1 MLTAAFETPA
11 RSATSAS
18 VVRRLGCGDMILLDP
33 CAELVQ
39 HTSHSCRFHATLPVL
54 NPFSTFGGRAQ
65 RPGRGKNRSNNVVEL
80 SRRAALALLGI
91 GAVGTALSWP
101 RLTGS
106 DIPGRRDDALTV
118 ALFGTQQ
125 DANAR
130 QALVEGFQRIHPDIK

>member
-1 MLTAAFETPA
+1 M
-11 RSATSAS
+11 
-18 VVRRLGCGDMILLDP
+18 
-33 CAELVQ
+33 
-39 HTSHSCRFHATLPVL
+39 
-54 NPFSTFGGRAQ
+54 
-65 RPGRGKNRSNNVVEL
+65 VEL

-125 DANAR
+125 DADAR
-130 QALVEGFQRIHPDIK
+130 RSLVEGFQRIHPDIKVRIVAIQGQDWSNFFAKIPTMAAARNSPYAVSVATVPPQPSARSHGLPGGKVRRSW

>member
-1 MLTAAFETPA
+1 
-11 RSATSAS
+11 
-18 VVRRLGCGDMILLDP
+18 
-33 CAELVQ
+33 
-39 HTSHSCRFHATLPVL
+39 
-54 NPFSTFGGRAQ
+54 
-65 RPGRGKNRSNNVVEL
+65 VVEL

-125 DANAR
+125 DAIAR
-130 QALVEGFQRIHPDIK
+130 QALVEGFQRIHPDIKVRIVAIQGQDWSNFFAKILTMVSAGRRLRRDGGHAALRGAARVPDRRVRHARCR